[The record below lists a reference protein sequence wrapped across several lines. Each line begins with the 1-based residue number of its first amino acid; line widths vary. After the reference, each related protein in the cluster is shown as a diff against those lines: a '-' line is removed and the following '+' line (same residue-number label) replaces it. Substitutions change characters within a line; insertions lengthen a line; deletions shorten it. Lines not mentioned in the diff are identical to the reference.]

1 MAAIYLYHPLFV
13 AAIILGAGAR
23 LAMPTSL
30 LFVLGG
36 IAGVVG
42 PMMME
47 RVARQ
52 IPGGQL
58 LLEGRMASAARP
70 AEARVAG
77 PQAALITDLRRTAPD
92 REPV

>member
-1 MAAIYLYHPLFV
+1 
-13 AAIILGAGAR
+13 
-23 LAMPTSL
+23 MPTSL

-58 LLEGRMASAARP
+58 LLRAEWRRRRGPPKHALQVRRRP
-70 AEARVAG
+70 SSPISGG
-77 PQAALITDLRRTAPD
+77 PRLIA
-92 REPV
+92 EPV